1 MRAGFY
7 FGREF
12 VPRPTYFLCF
22 AKEKGEKK
30 SDPGATPYACGF
42 GCPAL
47 LESQGRHGMARRLRR
62 RLAVADSSLTFCD
75 ARRATRGT
83 RRAKRHGRR
92 VELRHTRLCAIYGA
106 FGPLSCVWL
115 SVAEPT
121 VTMFCL

>member
-1 MRAGFY
+1 MLGVD
-7 FGREF
+7 FGRGF
-12 VPRPTYFLCF
+12 APHPTPFLCL

-30 SDPGATPYACGF
+30 GDPGAAPFGF
-42 GCPAL
+42 PVL

-92 VELRHTRLCAIYGA
+92 VELRHTRLCATYGA